1 MKYRKWSPSGRADG
15 QNIEAFDSLPLMTS
29 CGSPPEA
36 DTFEIPEMEPLDVDP
51 AKIIVPRLFHAPPAP
66 PGASHRI
73 WTAPLLGST
82 LFSLDAWKKPTWRL
96 SGDQNGHVAPS
107 VPVSCCAVAAAR
119 DRIH

>member
-51 AKIIVPRLFHAPPAP
+51 AKIMAPRLFHAPPAP

-73 WTAPLLGST
+73 RFFEGNLNILSSMRYRFPSFRYFERPKDAP
-82 LFSLDAWKKPTWRL
+82 
-96 SGDQNGHVAPS
+96 
-107 VPVSCCAVAAAR
+107 
-119 DRIH
+119 